1 MKYLDDN
8 RRKLL
13 GQQARPVQAQP
24 VNTALKAQ
32 NAVQT
37 QAATPAPAQK
47 QSTTPAPAQQTTSQA
62 PAQAAA
68 PAQSAANDAAAQAQQ
83 ILNQQLG
90 SYQNRYGSQIDGLI
104 QQLQGQGQFTYDVN
118 TDPLYLQLRD
128 QWMRDGKMAM
138 EDTMGQAAQLT
149 GGYGNSYA
157 QTAGQQ
163 VYNGYM
169 QGLNEMVPQ
178 LKEAARADYD
188 AENDYL
194 MQQLGLLMDQESQ
207 DYSRWMDELERQR
220 YDQQWQYQQERDQLE
235 DQRYA
240 DELAYGRG
248 QDAYDRLLEMILTT
262 GYQPTAEEMAAAGMT
277 EAQAKAWLGYYT
289 ASQSVTGSSGDGGT
303 KRSPSP
309 GSDEGDD
316 GDGTLDGQNPGAG
329 DDVEEQLKIMA
340 GNGASRTMLIEYA
353 HEAYKDGE
361 ISKQKL
367 DELVEWA
374 KGLMQPGAGSQTGGG
389 GKPSSGIGSDFRVIH
404 HG

>member
-13 GQQARPVQAQP
+13 GQQARPVQARP
-24 VNTALKAQ
+24 VNTAAKAQ

-37 QAATPAPAQK
+37 QAAAPAAALK
-47 QSTTPAPAQQTTSQA
+47 QNTTPAPVQQTASQV

-68 PAQSAANDAAAQAQQ
+68 PAQNVANDAAAQAQQ
-83 ILNQQLG
+83 VLNQQLD

-118 TDPLYLQLRD
+118 TDPLYLMLRD
-128 QWMRDGKMAM
+128 QYARDGKIAM
-138 EDTMGQAAQLT
+138 EDTMGQAARLT

-188 AENDYL
+188 AENAYL

-262 GYQPTAEEMAAAGMT
+262 GYKPTAEEMAAAGMT
-277 EAQAKAWLGYYT
+277 EAQAKAWLGYYAGNQGAT
-289 ASQSVTGSSGDGGT
+289 DSSGGGYRKQTEQQDTGPVQDPVGLSDDEKSELGFLKMIGDKGYDSLWNQLAAQHGADALIAAGFPRPDTGVNKKDVVVDGNRKKFKAVTG
-303 KRSPSP
+303 
-309 GSDEGDD
+309 
-316 GDGTLDGQNPGAG
+316 
-329 DDVEEQLKIMA
+329 
-340 GNGASRTMLIEYA
+340 
-353 HEAYKDGE
+353 E
-361 ISKQKL
+361 IY
-367 DELVEWA
+367 D
-374 KGLMQPGAGSQTGGG
+374 
-389 GKPSSGIGSDFRVIH
+389 
-404 HG
+404 